1 MGPTKTLCWTFRSL
15 KNSSPSPTLS
25 KTPCVLFFV
34 LLHDFYI
41 LSTSVAFGVAVA
53 FTWWMAGAPLHRAGE
68 DQEEPIVPAVVPEQW
83 DSQPASQAEGGG
95 RGRGRAAALAGPSDR
110 DRDWGVCGRG
120 GRHLHDSQS
129 PQCCHPGV
137 LHVLL
142 LSDATGV
149 CVCDSPLKNLTVVQH
164 SGRHWIHIFIYC
176 FVLSMLLLTLSLLY
190 FFALSSVV
198 LQNDV
203 TSLHWVCL
211 QAWRG
216 AQVFC
221 NQVGFWLLT
230 FIFQSVCYFLLFL
243 FCLISHC
250 CVFFF

>member
-53 FTWWMAGAPLHRAGE
+53 FPWWMAGAPLHRAGE

-95 RGRGRAAALAGPSDR
+95 RGRAAVLAGPSDR
-110 DRDWGVCGRG
+110 DRDWGVFGRG

-129 PQCCHPGV
+129 PQRCHPGV

-149 CVCDSPLKNLTVVQH
+149 CVCDSPLKHFNCGSAVRETLNSYIYLLFSLYYVAADPLFALLFCSLFCRPPEWRHLT
-164 SGRHWIHIFIYC
+164 S
-176 FVLSMLLLTLSLLY
+176 LSLS
-190 FFALSSVV
+190 AGMTRCSSV
-198 LQNDV
+198 L
-203 TSLHWVCL
+203 
-211 QAWRG
+211 
-216 AQVFC
+216 
-221 NQVGFWLLT
+221 
-230 FIFQSVCYFLLFL
+230 
-243 FCLISHC
+243 
-250 CVFFF
+250 

>member
-53 FTWWMAGAPLHRAGE
+53 FPWWMAGAPLHRAGE

-95 RGRGRAAALAGPSDR
+95 RGRAAVLAGPSDR

-120 GRHLHDSQS
+120 GRHLHDSKS
-129 PQCCHPGV
+129 PQRCHPGV

-149 CVCDSPLKNLTVVQH
+149 CVCDSPQKHFNCGSAVRETLN
-164 SGRHWIHIFIYC
+164 SYIY
-176 FVLSMLLLTLSLLY
+176 LLSLLCCCWPSLC
-190 FFALSSVV
+190 FTFLLSLLSSSRMTSPHFIEFVCRHDEV
-198 LQNDV
+198 LKCFV
-203 TSLHWVCL
+203 TRWVFGCSLSFFNL
-211 QAWRG
+211 
-216 AQVFC
+216 F
-221 NQVGFWLLT
+221 
-230 FIFQSVCYFLLFL
+230 YFLLFL

-250 CVFFF
+250 CLFFCFFP